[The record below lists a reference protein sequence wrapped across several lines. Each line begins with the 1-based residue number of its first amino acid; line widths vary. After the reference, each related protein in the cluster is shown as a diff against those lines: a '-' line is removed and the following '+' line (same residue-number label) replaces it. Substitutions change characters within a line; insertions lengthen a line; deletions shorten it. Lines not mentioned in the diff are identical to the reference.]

1 MSHSNKKILDKQM
14 LQKVP
19 KDCYPGAN
27 PKETSEVL
35 DRSNLAILLK
45 EFSQAKFFPKLI

>member
-27 PKETSEVL
+27 PKGDL
-35 DRSNLAILLK
+35 RGIR
-45 EFSQAKFFPKLI
+45 